1 MTFSLFED
9 IDLLKG
15 IQGFAMEI
23 ISDDPLLKKDKNKL
37 LRQMVNSKFKD
48 RLEI

>member
-1 MTFSLFED
+1 
-9 IDLLKG
+9 
-15 IQGFAMEI
+15 MEI

-48 RLEI
+48 RLGI